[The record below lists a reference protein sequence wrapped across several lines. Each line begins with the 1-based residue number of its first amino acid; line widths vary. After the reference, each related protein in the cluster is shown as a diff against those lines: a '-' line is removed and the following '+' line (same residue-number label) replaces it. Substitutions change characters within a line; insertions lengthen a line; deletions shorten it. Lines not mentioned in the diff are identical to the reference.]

1 MSEPG
6 NGAQDGVTFRHDGSG
21 TDEATWRGW
30 RRLQRLPP
38 LDWDGLDHVVVVAAH
53 PDDETL
59 GAAGLMAEASRRG
72 VAVDVVVATLGEAS
86 HPRSSTITPERL
98 SRWRAREVAGAVGLL
113 APRAVLHLLH
123 LPDGE
128 LQRHVP
134 AVTARVAGLAG
145 AGSLVVA
152 PWVGDGHPDH
162 TAAGLGAA
170 RAADDV
176 RARSLE
182 YPVWAWHWSAPADPR
197 VPWQQ
202 MVRHPLTPAARRL
215 KRRALA
221 LHRSQTQPLSDQPGD
236 ETLLRAGFLDHFDRP
251 HEVFVGP
258 RHDAAGPDAP
268 A

>member
-1 MSEPG
+1 VSEPVDG
-6 NGAQDGVTFRHDGSG
+6 GQDRVTFRHDESG

-30 RRLQRLPP
+30 RRLARLPP

-59 GAAGLMAEASRRG
+59 GAGGLMAEASRRG
-72 VAVDVVVATLGEAS
+72 IAVDVVVATLGEAS
-86 HPRSSTITPERL
+86 HPLSSTITPERL

-123 LPDGE
+123 LPDGRLE
-128 LQRHVP
+128 QHVP

-170 RAADDV
+170 RAAADV

-182 YPVWAWHWSAPADPR
+182 YPVWAWHWSAPGDPR

-221 LHRSQTQPLSDQPGD
+221 LHRSQTRPLSDQPGD
-236 ETLLRAGFLDHFDRP
+236 ETLLGAGFLDHFHRP

-258 RHDAAGPDAP
+258 RRDPAGPESP

>member
-1 MSEPG
+1 VSEAG
-6 NGAQDGVTFRHDGSG
+6 DGARDRVVFRHDELG
-21 TDEATWRGW
+21 TDEGVWRGW
-30 RRLQRLPP
+30 RGLEGLPP
-38 LDWDGLDHVVVVAAH
+38 LDWDGVDHVVVVAAH

-72 VAVDVVVATLGEAS
+72 IRVDVVVATLGEAS
-86 HPRSSTITPERL
+86 HPSSTTFTPERL
-98 SRWRAREVAGAVGLL
+98 ARWRAREVTGAVGVM

-123 LPDGE
+123 LPDGA
-128 LQRHVP
+128 LQQHVP
-134 AVTARVAGLAG
+134 AVTARVAGLAR

-162 TAAGLGAA
+162 TAAGVGAA
-170 RAADDV
+170 RAAADV

-197 VPWQQ
+197 VPWGQ

-221 LHRSQTQPLSDQPGD
+221 LHRSQTQPLSDRPGD
-236 ETLLRAGFLDHFDRP
+236 ETLLGAGFLDHFDRP
-251 HEVFVGP
+251 HEVFLDPRRGP
-258 RHDAAGPDAP
+258 AGTGAP

>member
-6 NGAQDGVTFRHDGSG
+6 DGAADAVTFRHDESG
-21 TDEATWRGW
+21 TDEAAWRDWG
-30 RRLQRLPP
+30 RLDGLPP
-38 LDWDGLDHVVVVAAH
+38 LDWAGLDRVVVVAAH

-59 GAAGLMAEASRRG
+59 GAAGLMAEASRRRI
-72 VAVDVVVATLGEAS
+72 AVDVVVATLGEAS
-86 HPRSSTITPERL
+86 HPLSSTITPERL
-98 SRWRAREVAGAVGLL
+98 SRWRAREVTAAVGLL
-113 APRAVLHLLH
+113 APGAVLHLLH

-128 LQRHVP
+128 LERHVP

-162 TAAGLGAA
+162 TAAALGAA
-170 RAADDV
+170 RAAAAV

-182 YPVWAWHWSAPADPR
+182 YPVWAWHWSATADPR
-197 VPWQQ
+197 VPWGQ

-221 LHRSQTQPLSDQPGD
+221 LHRSQTRPLSDQPGD
-236 ETLLRAGFLDHFDRP
+236 ETLLGAGFLDHFDRP
-251 HEVFVGP
+251 HEVFVAP
-258 RHDAAGPDAP
+258 GPDGADP
-268 A
+268 DPWA

>member
-1 MSEPG
+1 MSEAG
-6 NGAQDGVTFRHDGSG
+6 DGAWDGVTFRHDEPG
-21 TDEATWRGW
+21 TDEAVWRGW
-30 RRLQRLPP
+30 RRLERLPP

-72 VAVDVVVATLGEAS
+72 IGVDVVVATLGEAS
-86 HPRSSTITPERL
+86 HPRSGTITPEGL
-98 SRWRAREVAGAVGLL
+98 SRWRAREVTGAVGLL

-123 LPDGE
+123 LPDGV
-128 LQRHVP
+128 LQQHVP

-145 AGSLVVA
+145 VGSLVVA

-162 TAAGLGAA
+162 AAAGLGAA
-170 RAADDV
+170 RAAAAV

-197 VPWQQ
+197 VPWRR
-202 MVRHPLTPAARRL
+202 MIRHPLTPAARRL

-221 LHRSQTQPLSDQPGD
+221 LHRSQTHPLSDQPGD
-236 ETLLRAGFLDHFDRP
+236 ETLLGAGFLDHFDRP

-258 RHDAAGPDAP
+258 RRDAAGPGAP